1 MQKEKICPIC
11 QAFIDKNYLPELILQ
26 INKLII
32 IKEPAEVLNKKS
44 GLVFSEYYYK
54 KHREECLIN
63 YDLPIE
69 EQKIKLAKEKDGN
82 YYNQSFIDITV
93 IITNF
98 RNMSDEEKQ
107 SRKIKMMYE
116 VEYLILNIIHHQLV
130 NGLDDNSVKGIIPKD
145 DINTFK
151 IINEVLNKPDVKSEE
166 LRIKEINKFKKFSI

>member
-32 IKEPAEVLNKKS
+32 IKETAEILNKKS

-54 KHREECLIN
+54 KHREECLN
-63 YDLPIE
+63 DYDLPIE
-69 EQKIKLAKEKDGN
+69 EQKIKLDKEKSEKF
-82 YYNQSFIDITV
+82 YNQSSINITS
-93 IITNF
+93 IITDF
-98 RNMSDEEKQ
+98 RNMCDEEKQ

-116 VEYLILNIIHHQLV
+116 VEYLILNIIHHQLI

-166 LRIKEINKFKKFSI
+166 LRLKEINKFKKFSI